1 MGQDANY
8 PTSNVIYLTHNAYYL
23 TRKVIYLTH
32 NAFYLTRKVIYLTH
46 NAYNLKRE
54 VIYLTYNA
62 YYLTRK
68 VIYLTHNATKNL
80 TSSNLTHQGTEI
92 FNFLF
97 FQQSNTLGPP
107 NNGLKYF
114 RFCQVAQVGS
124 TDKQN

>member
-1 MGQDANY
+1 MEQDNNY
-8 PTSNVIYLTHNAYYL
+8 LTRNVIYLTHNAYYL

-80 TSSNLTHQGTEI
+80 TSSNLTHQGTVQRDFQLLVFSAIEHTWATEQWVKI
-92 FNFLF
+92 FSILP
-97 FQQSNTLGPP
+97 SGP
-107 NNGLKYF
+107 GGFY
-114 RFCQVAQVGS
+114 
-124 TDKQN
+124 